1 MCLCVCVKFAQYDL
15 QFLFSFMTECNN
27 YFKKSLFIVGEIGGN
42 DINAPISYNN
52 ISKLREI
59 VPPMIE
65 EITKATIVCH
75 ISFKY

>member
-1 MCLCVCVKFAQYDL
+1 MKTCKHKSYNFKIKFNQN
-15 QFLFSFMTECNN
+15 QFDNHFYL
-27 YFKKSLFIVGEIGGN
+27 KSLFIVGEIGGN

-65 EITKATIVCH
+65 EITKATIVCD
-75 ISFKY
+75 ITLKY